1 MLRKMF
7 CFNAC
12 LRTRTFDRSGVSVP
26 LESLNGSKPNW
37 RTLNGALNFPI
48 SNCGGGPGAM
58 SRNLCVWV
66 CVWWLSMCGDRI
78 VGELGYVRLA
88 HCRGGGIGNFGLDA
102 ENQTKGRREERGRKN
117 MSYAVA
123 FFLCVLP
130 IFYFSR
136 SFLTQSRYYCG
147 YKTSNRY
154 IQTATFVPMYLFCCS
169 PRLWCR
175 TIHHRFSQPHT
186 P

>member
-58 SRNLCVWV
+58 SRKLCVWV
-66 CVWWLSMCGDRI
+66 GVCVVVVNVWRSDRW
-78 VGELGYVRLA
+78 GTGVRAACTLQG
-88 HCRGGGIGNFGLDA
+88 RGNWEFWA
-102 ENQTKGRREERGRKN
+102 
-117 MSYAVA
+117 
-123 FFLCVLP
+123 
-130 IFYFSR
+130 
-136 SFLTQSRYYCG
+136 
-147 YKTSNRY
+147 
-154 IQTATFVPMYLFCCS
+154 
-169 PRLWCR
+169 
-175 TIHHRFSQPHT
+175 
-186 P
+186 